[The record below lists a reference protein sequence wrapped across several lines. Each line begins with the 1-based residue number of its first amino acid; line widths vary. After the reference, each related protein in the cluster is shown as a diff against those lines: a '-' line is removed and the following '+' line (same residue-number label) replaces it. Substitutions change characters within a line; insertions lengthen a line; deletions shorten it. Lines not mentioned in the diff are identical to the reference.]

1 MQKKASKKTCHPYT
15 GIQWPFYHKLFSPAS
30 RFIQSPINPTK
41 SAYIGGYIRRCR
53 RWFSH
58 KEKQRKRIGK
68 GRAI

>member
-1 MQKKASKKTCHPYT
+1 MQEKAIKKTHQPYT
-15 GIQWPFYHKLFSPAS
+15 GNQWSFYHKLFSPAS
-30 RFIQSPINPTK
+30 RCIQSPIYPTK

-58 KEKQRKRIGK
+58 KEKQRKRIRK